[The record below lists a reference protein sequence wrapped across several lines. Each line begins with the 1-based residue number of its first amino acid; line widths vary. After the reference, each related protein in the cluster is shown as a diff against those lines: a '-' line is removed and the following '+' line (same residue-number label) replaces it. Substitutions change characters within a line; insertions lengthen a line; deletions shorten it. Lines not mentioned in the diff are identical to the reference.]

1 MAEASV
7 DPVPL
12 LEVLDRHRVRHVLI
26 GGWAAIVRGAPYF
39 TEDVDITPNVDE
51 RNLERLAA
59 ALREIGARTSTPDE
73 PDGVPFTIDAKSL
86 TGNRIW
92 NLVTDLGDLDIAF
105 EPSGTRGWGDL
116 TRDASD
122 EELADGLVVS
132 VASLADVIR
141 SKQAAGRPK
150 DLAVL
155 PALRALQEA

>member
-1 MAEASV
+1 MADSSI

-12 LEVLDRHRVRHVLI
+12 LEVLDRHRVRYVLI

-51 RNLERLAA
+51 DNLQRLAA
-59 ALREIGARTSTPDE
+59 ALRELGALISVPDE
-73 PDGVPFTIDAKSL
+73 PEGVPFTIDAKSL
-86 TGNRIW
+86 AGHRTW

-105 EPSGTRGWGDL
+105 EPAGTHGWADL
-116 TRDASD
+116 AREASE
-122 EELADGLVVS
+122 EELADGLVVT

-155 PALRALQEA
+155 PALRALQDE